1 MVITLGRE
9 HGSNGHKVA
18 RLLCEKLNIACFD
31 KEIVDAAAE
40 NSNFSREILA
50 SFDEKRVNT
59 FLGQESQFLGLHEG
73 FRLNMQAAAAQFDTI
88 RAIADKGDCLFVG
101 RCADYVLRK
110 RTDVLRVF
118 ILADED
124 FCIRTLM
131 ERYSIT
137 ADQARKLRKEVNKD
151 RSSFYRY
158 YTDQIWGEAGNY
170 DLCINSGVLGVEG
183 TVEVILSCLSVRGL
197 IADTQ

>member
-1 MVITLGRE
+1 MIITLGRE

-59 FLGQESQFLGLHEG
+59 FLSQESQFLGLHEG

-118 ILADED
+118 ILADAD

-131 ERYSIT
+131 ERYGIT
-137 ADQARKLRKEVNKD
+137 ADQAKKLRKEVNKD

-158 YTDQIWGEAGNY
+158 YTDQVWGEAGNY

-183 TVEVILSCLSVRGL
+183 TVEVILSCLKVRGL
-197 IADTQ
+197 T